1 MKARKRS
8 SLFLNITDAVFR
20 TPETAF
26 VVFIAFGPLKS
37 NRMNSLRLIVGLG
50 NPGAEY
56 ENTRH
61 NVGFMALDR
70 MAQGVAEWKRERAWQ
85 AQIAKVEG
93 VILCKPETFM
103 NLSGRAVA
111 AVARFYQIPTDAMLV
126 VLDEMA
132 LPLGRLRLRPGGSAG
147 GHNGMK
153 SVMETMGTQE
163 IARLRMGIGGAA
175 PGDAVGHVL
184 GKFRKDERP
193 LVEEMLARTE
203 EAIRMVQREGIQAA
217 MNAFN

>member
-1 MKARKRS
+1 MS
-8 SLFLNITDAVFR
+8 VF
-20 TPETAF
+20 
-26 VVFIAFGPLKS
+26 
-37 NRMNSLRLIVGLG
+37 RLIVGLG

-56 ENTRH
+56 EATRH
-61 NVGFMALDR
+61 NVGFMVLDR
-70 MAQGVAEWKRERAWQ
+70 LAMGVAEWKRERAWQ
-85 AQIAKVEG
+85 AQLARVDG
-93 VILCKPETFM
+93 VVLCKPETFM

-111 AVARFYQIPTDAMLV
+111 AVARFYQIPVESILV

-132 LPLGRLRLRPGGSAG
+132 LPLGRLRLRSGGSAA

-153 SVMETMGTQE
+153 SVMEVLGTQDV
-163 IARLRMGIGGAA
+163 ARLRLGIGGAS

-193 LVEEMLARTE
+193 ALEEMLARSE
-203 EAIRMVQREGIQAA
+203 EAIRCAQREGLQAA

>member
-8 SLFLNITDAVFR
+8 SLLRNNTDAVFR
-20 TPETAF
+20 IPGTAF
-26 VVFIAFGPLKS
+26 VVFAVPPLFKP

-61 NVGFMALDR
+61 NIGFMALDR
-70 MAQGVAEWKRERAWQ
+70 MAHGVAEWKRERAWQ
-85 AQIAKVEG
+85 AQIARVEG

-111 AVARFYQIPTDAMLV
+111 AVARFYQVPTDSMLV

-184 GKFRKDERP
+184 GKFRKDERT
-193 LVEEMLARTE
+193 LVEEMLSRTE
-203 EAIRMVQREGIQAA
+203 EATRMVQREGIQAA